1 MTNTKAM
8 TVSEFS
14 LTTAR
19 LKAVEEHLFSNLE
32 GEAVLLNLKNGKY
45 YGLNVVG
52 VAVWQRLQ
60 QPTTFAEIQSGIL
73 DEFAVT
79 PEVCRR
85 EVLAFLTRMHDEELL
100 ELVDE
105 KGI

>member
-8 TVSEFS
+8 TVSEAT
-14 LTTAR
+14 LTAAR
-19 LKAVEEHLFSNLE
+19 IKAVEEHLFSDLE

-45 YGLNVVG
+45 YGLNAVG
-52 VAVWQRLQ
+52 VAVWERLQ
-60 QPTTFAEIQSGIL
+60 RPATLAEIEAGML
-73 DEFAVT
+73 DEFDVA

-85 EVLAFLTRMHDEELL
+85 EVLAFLTRMLDEELL

-105 KGI
+105 KGL

>member
-8 TVSEFS
+8 TESEAT

-45 YGLNVVG
+45 YGLNLVG
-52 VAVWQRLQ
+52 VAVWERLQ
-60 QPTTFAEIQSGIL
+60 QPTTLPEIQAGIL
-73 DEFAVT
+73 EEFNVT
-79 PEVCRR
+79 PEICRR
-85 EVLAFLTRMHDEELL
+85 EVLDFLSRMFDENLIEV
-100 ELVDE
+100 VDE
-105 KGI
+105 KGN